1 MNGKSCPAHIPA
13 HIPTAD
19 TIHNHTMRASI
30 SESYYDT
37 VESATEPDQAVQSE
51 DVSFPGPFNQLG
63 LPEYRCWDAYHPD
76 ALSCGVSVPEEKGEH
91 WFDCR

>member
-1 MNGKSCPAHIPA
+1 MAHKTNVDGKSCHSHIPA
-13 HIPTAD
+13 AD
-19 TIHNHTMRASI
+19 TIHNHTMSASI

-37 VESATEPDQAVQSE
+37 VESATEPDQSE
-51 DVSFPGPFNQLG
+51 NVSFSGPCNQLG
-63 LPEYRCWDAYHPD
+63 LPEYRYWDAYHPD